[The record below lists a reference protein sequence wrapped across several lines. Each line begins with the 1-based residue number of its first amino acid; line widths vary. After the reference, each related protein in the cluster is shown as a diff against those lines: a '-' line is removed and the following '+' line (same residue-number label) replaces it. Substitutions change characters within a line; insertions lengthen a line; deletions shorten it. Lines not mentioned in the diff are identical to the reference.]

1 MCYTYDLAKEEET
14 MKAHPKKAH
23 SKKAHP
29 KKAHSKK
36 AHPKKA
42 HPKKAESKKSDPNKA
57 KYEKRPWLKFY
68 LKEVPADVKIPEKS
82 AVETFDE
89 ATDKWKNRTAVIF
102 YGRKISYRELRDH
115 VDRFATAMKDLGVKK
130 GDRVALLLLNSPQFI
145 IAYFGALKAGAIL
158 TAISP
163 VYVSPEIKHQI
174 EDSGARIIICQDILY
189 DNVERAGVKL
199 DKVILTSIAEY
210 LPGMKKFLGS
220 SVLRAVYQKM
230 AAPPTEIFER
240 EGFYQFQ
247 DLIKKYPPNPPKIKF
262 NIHEDL
268 VTLPYTG
275 GTTGLPKGAMIT
287 HYNLTAAR
295 YLGEKFWGNVV
306 QEGKETV
313 LAYLPFYHIYG
324 QAVIML
330 GGLAQGYT
338 LVIFT
343 TPDLDDILNA
353 IGSNK
358 ATIFF
363 SVPSLYEYLR
373 DYHRTNRIDWKRLKV
388 LVSGAD
394 ALLEDTAV
402 GWEKRTGTKIHEGWG
417 MTETSSIG
425 MGSPYGRPKVGSFG
439 VPMPN
444 TVAGILDP
452 ESTKFRPVGEI
463 GELAIRGPQIS
474 PGYWN
479 NPEETKKMFVKIGR
493 ETWLRTGDLARMDK
507 EGYFYFYDRKRDMI
521 KYKGLAVF
529 AREVEEVLAAH
540 PQVKE
545 AGVIGIPD
553 KEVGEK
559 VKAIVV
565 LETEAR
571 GKVSEEEI
579 MKYCAENLAH
589 YKCPRIVEFR
599 GEVPKTDVGKVSRRE
614 LREDEL

>member
-1 MCYTYDLAKEEET
+1 
-14 MKAHPKKAH
+14 MKAHP
-23 SKKAHP
+23 KKAHP

-36 AHPKKA
+36 ADSKKA
-42 HPKKAESKKSDPNKA
+42 HSKQAESKKTDPNKA
-57 KYEKRPWLKFY
+57 IYEKRPWLKFY
-68 LKEVPADVKIPEKS
+68 LKEVRPDIKIPEKS

-89 ATDKWKNRTAVIF
+89 ATDKWKNRTAVVF

-115 VDRFATAMKDLGVKK
+115 VDRFATAMQDLGVKK

-174 EDSGARIIICQDILY
+174 EDSGARIIVCQDILY
-189 DNVERAGVKL
+189 ENVERSGVKL
-199 DKVILTSIAEY
+199 DKVILTSITEY
-210 LPGMKKFLGS
+210 LPGFKKFLGS

-230 AAPPTEIFER
+230 AAPPPEIFKK
-240 EGFYQFQ
+240 EGFYQLQ
-247 DLIKKYPPNPPKIKF
+247 DLIKKYPPKPPKIKF
-262 NIHEDL
+262 NIYEDL

-295 YLGEKFWGNVV
+295 YLGEKFWGDVV
-306 QEGKETV
+306 QEGKETI

-353 IGSNK
+353 IESYK

-373 DYHRTNRIDWKRLKV
+373 DYQRTDRVNWKHLKV
-388 LVSGAD
+388 IVSGAD

-402 GWEKRTGTKIHEGWG
+402 AWEKRTGTKIHEGWG

-444 TVAGILDP
+444 TVAGIVDP
-452 ESTKFRPVGEI
+452 ESTKFLPVGEI
-463 GELAIRGPQIS
+463 GELVIKGPQIAK
-474 PGYWN
+474 GYWK
-479 NPEETKKMFVKIGR
+479 NPEETKKMFVKIGG

-529 AREVEEVLAAH
+529 AREVEEVLKAH

-545 AGVIGIPD
+545 AGVIGVSD
-553 KEVGEK
+553 KDVGEK

-565 LETEAR
+565 LETDAR

-579 MKYCAENLAH
+579 MKYCAEHMAH